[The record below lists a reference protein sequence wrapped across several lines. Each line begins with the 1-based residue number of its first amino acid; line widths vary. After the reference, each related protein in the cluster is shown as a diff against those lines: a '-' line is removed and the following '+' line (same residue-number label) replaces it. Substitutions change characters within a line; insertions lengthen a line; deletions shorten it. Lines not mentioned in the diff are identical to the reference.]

1 MYKFIFITGPGRC
14 GTNVLAGLIDGHS
27 QIDVFPGE
35 YTNFFGAAL
44 QANGLS
50 TTVDLALSGRYLLAA
65 AIEEFKDD
73 DDSAEIEARL
83 GQRFRNILS
92 GGTTHLP
99 VAEFLSNVCAAVF
112 MAETGTAVVNLCN
125 ENIAGLLEAFPDCR
139 VIHMLRNPLTQLN
152 SRYLHRFGDAN
163 SFGGTFPGYWE
174 FGEAFRRNYD
184 SFRQAVAFKNHAR
197 VLLVRLE
204 DLQRHTRETMERVF
218 AFLGRAIEPPN
229 LNPSRRGGEFSGSR
243 RGDRIVTKDM
253 FAYEDDWSCL
263 SPNDLYYCGR
273 MKEARQFYNFPA
285 FPLAKNSY
293 PFFLRRQLGFVGRHR
308 GKPIHP
314 HQFFKIAV
322 ISIAQ
327 YLQDRASKIHFD
339 HYLKLTSDGWTEAHP
354 KSLHP

>member
-1 MYKFIFITGPGRC
+1 MYKFFFVTGPGRC

-50 TTVDLALSGRYLLAA
+50 TTVNLALSGRYLLAA
-65 AIEEFKDD
+65 ASEEFKDD
-73 DDSAEIEARL
+73 DDGAEIAARL
-83 GQRFRNILS
+83 EKRFRDILDR
-92 GGTTHLP
+92 GTTHLP
-99 VAEFLSNVCAAVF
+99 VAEFLSNICAAAF
-112 MAETGTAVVNLCN
+112 MKETGIAVVNLCN
-125 ENIAGLLEAFPDCR
+125 ENIAGLLESFPDCR

-152 SRYLHRFGDAN
+152 SRYLHRFRDVG

-184 SFRQAVAFKNHAR
+184 SFRQAVAFKNHER

-204 DLQRHTRETMERVF
+204 DLQRHTRAAMERVF
-218 AFLGRAIEPPN
+218 AFLGRAMEPSN
-229 LNPSRRGGEFSGSR
+229 LSPSRRGREFPGSH

-273 MKEARQFYNFPA
+273 IREARQFYDIPVFP
-285 FPLAKNSY
+285 FAKNSY
-293 PFFLRRQLGFVGRHR
+293 PFFLWRQLGFVGRHR
-308 GKPIHP
+308 RKSIHP
-314 HQFFKIAV
+314 YRVFKV
-322 ISIAQ
+322 VVVSIAQ
-327 YLQDRASKIHFD
+327 YLQDRAIKTYFD
-339 HYLKLTSDGWTEAHP
+339 RYLKQTSDGWTEAHP
-354 KSLHP
+354 KSLSP